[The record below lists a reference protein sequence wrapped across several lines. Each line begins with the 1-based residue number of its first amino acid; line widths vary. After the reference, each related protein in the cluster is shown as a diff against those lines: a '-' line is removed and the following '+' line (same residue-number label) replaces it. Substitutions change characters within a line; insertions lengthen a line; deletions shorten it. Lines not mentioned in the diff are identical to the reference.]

1 MVKFIEIMVAEKKE
15 KDVEVYTLSG
25 MATLKGFVKNGLDSS
40 TIINLMV
47 VFDSEADELKQRG
60 FTFPP
65 HTFLYHKVSKSE
77 VIGVLINKHNFTPE
91 EAFQSLNKLVSQLN
105 LNMID
110 RRDSD
115 EMFEKLA
122 EEANNKVVK
131 NSNNPRLKIGE
142 KDIVIIG
149 GFLREKINFVHSDD
163 EGFLK
168 TCEELE
174 INIIPTPALHSQK
187 EKDIKGWMNKRKV

>member
-1 MVKFIEIMVAEKKE
+1 MVAEKEAKS
-15 KDVEVYTLSG
+15 VETYALSG
-25 MATLKGFVKNGLDSS
+25 MIKLKGFIKNGLDSS
-40 TIINLMV
+40 TLINLIV
-47 VFDSEADELKQRG
+47 VFDSKTNELSQRG

-65 HTFLYHKVSKSE
+65 HTFFYHKVSKAE

-91 EAFQSLNKLVSQLN
+91 EAYESFNNLVSQLD
-105 LNMID
+105 LQIIE

-115 EMFEKLA
+115 EMFEKLV
-122 EEANNKVVK
+122 EEASSRVVK
-131 NSNNPRLKIGE
+131 KSNNPRLKIGE

-149 GFLREKINFVHSDD
+149 GFLREKVNFVHSDD

-174 INIIPTPALHSQK
+174 VNIVPTPTLHSQK
-187 EKDIKGWMNKRKV
+187 EKDIKSWMSKRKS

>member
-1 MVKFIEIMVAEKKE
+1 MAAEKKV
-15 KDVEVYTLSG
+15 KDVEAYTVSG
-25 MATLKGFVKNGLDSS
+25 TAKLKGFVKNGLDSS
-40 TIINLMV
+40 TLINLIV

-65 HTFLYHKVSKSE
+65 HTFYYHKISKSE

-91 EAFQSLNKLVSQLN
+91 EAYQSLNKLVSQLS
-105 LNMID
+105 LDMID

-122 EEANNKVVK
+122 EEANNEVVK
-131 NSNNPRLKIGE
+131 KLNNPRLKIGE

-149 GFLREKINFVHSDD
+149 GFLREKVNFMHSDD

-168 TCEELE
+168 TCEELG
-174 INIIPTPALHSQK
+174 INIIPTPTQHSQK
-187 EKDIKGWMNKRKV
+187 EKDIKGWMSKRKS